1 MPNRASGIAL
11 IYMHMPKD
19 IDHELAGLT
28 RS

>member
-1 MPNRASGIAL
+1 MPKRASGITL
-11 IYMHMPKD
+11 IYMHMTKD